1 MRVMV
6 SATFTAQNMKFSIK
20 DFFSKCDQIRGKL
33 LLWSYLVKKSS
44 MENFIF
50 CIVVDFFVMESEVIG
65 FVDIGSSR
73 CRGKTKR
80 NRIAKEL

>member
-1 MRVMV
+1 MV
-6 SATFTAQNMKFSIK
+6 LATFTAQKMKFSIK

-50 CIVVDFFVMESEVIG
+50 CIVVDFFLMESEVVG

-73 CRGKTKR
+73 NDAEAKH